1 MSTQA
6 RGKIGIRNEEGRVVD
21 LYIPRKCSAT
31 NKIIGPKDHASVQI
45 NIVDVDE
52 NGVAL
57 NTQTTF
63 AISGRV
69 RATGTSD
76 ACMNRLLSE
85 KGILSFSK

>member
-1 MSTQA
+1 MSAQT
-6 RGKIGIRNEEGRVVD
+6 RGKIGIRNDEGKVVD

-31 NKIIGPKDHASVQI
+31 NKIIGPKDFASVQI
-45 NIVDVDE
+45 NVVDVDE

-57 NTQTTF
+57 NTLTTF
-63 AISGRV
+63 SLSGRV

-76 ACMNRLLSE
+76 ASLNRLFSE